1 MELTPSFKV
10 KVLKEWG
17 IVYVL
22 IGVYALLTGIA
33 GLHQWKENGFQIR
46 TFLFVVI
53 SISILVT
60 IFLPNKALV
69 LMLLIFEFVLLHV
82 LTVVEGLLTNKQ
94 LRYSHHI
101 VRFIVHC
108 ILLLLVYKFIM

>member
-1 MELTPSFKV
+1 MDI
-10 KVLKEWG
+10 

-22 IGVYALLTGIA
+22 IGVYVLLTGIA

-46 TFLFVVI
+46 AFLFVVI

-69 LMLLIFEFVLLHV
+69 LMLLILEFVLLHV
-82 LTVVEGLLTNKQ
+82 LTVAEGLLTNKQ

-101 VRFIVHC
+101 IRFIFHC